1 MINNNFSNF
10 NRPIQLE
17 FDSKGRMF
25 VLENSSKHILT
36 CFYNGDKIIID
47 LRKYGI
53 LSVFSFQVLSS
64 DDIII
69 FDEYSAELLWI
80 DFDFIFKN
88 KIKIKKSSYSYIK
101 FDKNRRKSF
110 LVDNL
115 NSQILVIESD
125 YSISRIPLNI
135 ENVNFFI
142 NKICFLNSDIL
153 LLDTKNYCLYKYDLE
168 SCHCKDCY
176 ILKYG
181 RGGEGYFREPSD
193 IEVFNNKILIVDTK
207 NYLVQF
213 FDENLRFLSQLGS
226 KGYLNN
232 AFDLPVEA
240 TIYRN
245 RVYIC
250 DFNNDRIVKFNKSL
264 SHVSIVLKRA
274 FIKGDLNRP
283 SGITYLNDVKK
294 IIVADRG
301 NALIQI
307 FDHNLKYINCL
318 KTYKFIHPA
327 SVATSKIGDII
338 YLAVIDRVDYK
349 NSKFEVFKLNLN
361 NFSIIKFSQYNLKL
375 KLNDPQDLCTTPSGT
390 FIVADTLNRRIIEL
404 DHNSNL
410 IRDIDLIEITNNK
423 NVLVKSV
430 FVDFEGNIYT
440 LDFDMCK
447 VYIFKENGSFLK
459 MIDFSNLKKDIEVI
473 RNIFIFRKYILLCV
487 RGKDQVL
494 IADFSGKIIGKIEKS
509 VSWNHPVKI
518 ISGENNDV
526 IYILDKEN
534 DRIVKHKLEFK

>member
-1 MINNNFSNF
+1 
-10 NRPIQLE
+10 
-17 FDSKGRMF
+17 
-25 VLENSSKHILT
+25 
-36 CFYNGDKIIID
+36 
-47 LRKYGI
+47 
-53 LSVFSFQVLSS
+53 
-64 DDIII
+64 
-69 FDEYSAELLWI
+69 
-80 DFDFIFKN
+80 
-88 KIKIKKSSYSYIK
+88 
-101 FDKNRRKSF
+101 
-110 LVDNL
+110 
-115 NSQILVIESD
+115 
-125 YSISRIPLNI
+125 
-135 ENVNFFI
+135 
-142 NKICFLNSDIL
+142 
-153 LLDTKNYCLYKYDLE
+153 
-168 SCHCKDCY
+168 
-176 ILKYG
+176 
-181 RGGEGYFREPSD
+181 
-193 IEVFNNKILIVDTK
+193 
-207 NYLVQF
+207 
-213 FDENLRFLSQLGS
+213 
-226 KGYLNN
+226 
-232 AFDLPVEA
+232 
-240 TIYRN
+240 
-245 RVYIC
+245 
-250 DFNNDRIVKFNKSL
+250 VKFNKSL